1 MSVSQIR
8 DARLELRLS
17 KDVKSL
23 LQQAADAMGKKLSKF
38 VVDCARHEAV
48 DVIADRRV
56 FQLDQQQMAEFENI
70 LNRPVQGNHKIQRL
84 LSEKNIFQ

>member
-1 MSVSQIR
+1 MAISQTR

-23 LQQAADAMGKKLSKF
+23 LQQAADAMGKKLSEF

-56 FQLDQQQMAEFENI
+56 FMLDQQQMDAFESA
-70 LNRPVQGNHKIQRL
+70 LNRPVQENSALKRMMT
-84 LSEKNIFQ
+84 EKNIFQ

>member
-1 MSVSQIR
+1 MGTSQIR

-17 KDVKSL
+17 KDIKSL
-23 LQQAADAMGKKLSKF
+23 LQQAADAMGKKLSEF
-38 VVDCARHEAV
+38 VVDCARNEAV

-70 LNRPVQGNHKIQRL
+70 LNRPVQNNPKLRRL
-84 LSEKNIFQ
+84 LKEKTIFQ